1 MDSSQLIDE
10 KLDLSWADELI
21 NKEKLYDVFYRQPL
35 DHIKVHCVI
44 ANKSGNVIKIKTQ
57 VLPVINFRVPRD
69 NLISFIREIRST
81 LGSSFKLNGLA
92 KFHIVCEP
100 DDIIQGTWQRDYTT
114 KINTLDDVY
123 IEPAI
128 DTFHHLSTIFVSLK
142 EKKGNNTTKRVII
155 NNLKRKQTRRRRN

>member
-1 MDSSQLIDE
+1 MDPSQLGDE
-10 KLDLSWADELI
+10 TIDLSWADDLI

-35 DHIKVHCVI
+35 DCIKVHCVI
-44 ANKSGNVIKIKTQ
+44 ANKSGSVIKMKTQ
-57 VLPVINFRVPRD
+57 VLPVVDSRVPRN
-69 NLISFIREIRST
+69 NLIAFISQIRST

-142 EKKGNNTTKRVII
+142 EKRGNNTTKRVVIT
-155 NNLKRKQTRRRRN
+155 NKKRKQTRRQRN